1 MRYAAKK
8 MHEKFKNQAEQNF
21 SNQETSKKTEG
32 EVYIKSNKK
41 PPRKSTSDSVGDY
54 VDFEEVEN

>member
-41 PPRKSTSDSVGDY
+41 TPRKSTSDSVGDY